1 MSDIKAKKEVAQEIL
16 LEFACSVCQDVPG
29 PVGVR
34 KNRYAC
40 SNGHM
45 VCDECKI
52 HECTCKSMT
61 FGGSLT
67 FIEKVLDKLH
77 WHYCSHFKHGCRDL
91 VEARNLEDHVKTC
104 IFRKIN
110 CPDFDC
116 GNQVLFK
123 DINDHVI
130 NDHKDWSDIATKIDE
145 KTFKVAY
152 DKKVVGIIETAVN
165 DDGNK
170 GT

>member
-1 MSDIKAKKEVAQEIL
+1 MAQEIL

-61 FGGSLT
+61 FGGSLN
-67 FIEKVLDKLH
+67 FIEKVLDKLQ

-116 GNQVLFK
+116 ENQVLFK
-123 DINDHVI
+123 DINDHII
-130 NDHKDWSDIATKIDE
+130 NDHKDWSNIATKIDA

>member
-1 MSDIKAKKEVAQEIL
+1 
-16 LEFACSVCQDVPG
+16 
-29 PVGVR
+29 
-34 KNRYAC
+34 
-40 SNGHM
+40 M

-52 HECTCKSMT
+52 RECTCKSKT
-61 FGGSLT
+61 LVGPLT
-67 FIEKVLDKLH
+67 HIEKVLDKLQ

-91 VEARNLEDHVKTC
+91 VEARNLEDHEKTC

-116 GNQVLFK
+116 ENQVLFK
-123 DINDHVI
+123 DINDHII